1 VTTRE
6 LTRGQ
11 IIVLGAAT
19 VTMLAVGSIGA
30 VGTYS
35 NVVSEFHREATAA
48 GVVAAGEGLT
58 LILALTMLGLTMLGQ
73 TAPLWV
79 RGGMWLAPLSACA
92 TGIAIAD
99 GLRNQAV
106 YAITPLAMSGAAE
119 GLGLIARRIVIYRT
133 GRDADADRRNAAVV
147 QQLAYQQALAN
158 GHPDKDVQQ
167 AATRKAWKLIGRVG
181 ASDQQLGAGLVDVSR
196 ERLVAGAD
204 HALGQMLA
212 LGPGGVA
219 PPVAPAPRPASA
231 TDRLRTHL
239 GAMDPADAIRFAA
252 AARPDAP
259 LPELATILAT
269 YDIHVD
275 PVAIALVLAQQD
287 PQYTV
292 ERPDAGVAP
301 QVSAL
306 PALNVQGAVEEA
318 ATALGPTASAR
329 DIAEHLEQIRRLVVP
344 ENHIRSA
351 LSRAAA
357 KKTEQPGA
365 APGADLMRDGYN

>member
-1 VTTRE
+1 
-6 LTRGQ
+6 
-11 IIVLGAAT
+11 
-19 VTMLAVGSIGA
+19 
-30 VGTYS
+30 
-35 NVVSEFHREATAA
+35 
-48 GVVAAGEGLT
+48 
-58 LILALTMLGLTMLGQ
+58 
-73 TAPLWV
+73 
-79 RGGMWLAPLSACA
+79 
-92 TGIAIAD
+92 
-99 GLRNQAV
+99 
-106 YAITPLAMSGAAE
+106 
-119 GLGLIARRIVIYRT
+119 
-133 GRDADADRRNAAVV
+133 
-147 QQLAYQQALAN
+147 
-158 GHPDKDVQQ
+158 
-167 AATRKAWKLIGRVG
+167 
-181 ASDQQLGAGLVDVSR
+181 
-196 ERLVAGAD
+196 
-204 HALGQMLA
+204 
-212 LGPGGVA
+212 
-219 PPVAPAPRPASA
+219 
-231 TDRLRTHL
+231 
-239 GAMDPADAIRFAA
+239 MDPADAIRFAA